1 MIRNKDCLLVSPAS
15 IFDPL
20 DPFTTGVVYMPIG
33 LAYGASSL
41 RGNGYTVDL
50 LDLFGNEPTS
60 VNHIGNYIRL
70 GAPNSSVVDRI
81 RIVQPNV
88 VFFYANQ
95 VINHDSLIETIS
107 YTRNFYPNIL
117 IGIIENTQAV
127 TAYSLEEVL
136 DDFFS
141 NGADFIISGEME
153 KRILEVMR
161 LISEKV
167 PIDSWNF
174 DGVSTKYRSNKP
186 SLNMISLDE
195 LNIPAWDLFPI
206 DNYWKLGYAHG
217 PFTTKSYFP
226 ILTSRG
232 CPFPCKF
239 CVVPSTNDRK
249 WRSRSAENVVNEIEF
264 LNKTYNVTEFHLED
278 LNPTIQDLRMREIS
292 HEILKRNLNIT
303 WKIVAGTKVE
313 TIKTMDTLHI
323 MHKSG
328 LRYLSISP
336 ESGSKELLKE
346 IGKPFNVNHALNIVS
361 ESYKLGIRTQACF
374 VLGYPSEV
382 VSDKIKSLILVAKL
396 TIKGIDEIVVFIMA
410 PIPGSAV
417 YNSYKGKFT
426 SYSSLSFSP
435 RWRSDYN
442 FLILWRIV
450 FYGTFLGLKFLK
462 NPFRMFKQVKN
473 LMTGKFETKME
484 MTPVR
489 GFKYLILFIRNKD
502 KKIFQNKNLRVNFL

>member
-1 MIRNKDCLLVSPAS
+1 LVSPAS

-41 RGNGYTVDL
+41 RGNGYTLDL
-50 LDLFGNEPTS
+50 LDLFGKEPTS
-60 VNHIGNYIRL
+60 VNRIGNYIRL
-70 GAPNSSVVDRI
+70 GAPNSLVVERI
-81 RIVQPNV
+81 RIVEPDI

-95 VINHDSLIETIS
+95 VLNHDSLIETMS
-107 YTRNFYPNIL
+107 YTRNFFPDIL
-117 IGIIENTQAV
+117 IAVIENTQAV
-127 TAYSLEEVL
+127 TSYSLVEVL

-153 KRILEVMR
+153 KRILEVMG
-161 LISEKV
+161 LISKKV
-167 PIDSWNF
+167 PLDSWNI
-174 DGVSTKYRSNKP
+174 DGVSTKYKVNTP
-186 SLNMISLDE
+186 SLKMVSLDE
-195 LNIPAWDLFPI
+195 LDIPAWDLFPI
-206 DNYWKLGYAHG
+206 ENYWKLGYAHG

-249 WRSRSAENVVNEIEF
+249 WRSRSAENVVDEIEF
-264 LNKTYNVTEFHLED
+264 LHKTYNVAEFHLED

-292 HEILKRNLNIT
+292 QEILKRNLIVT

-313 TIKTMDTLHI
+313 TIKTIDTLQL

-328 LRYLSISP
+328 LSYLSISP

-346 IGKPFNVNHALNIVS
+346 IGKPFNVNHALKIVS

-374 VLGYPSEV
+374 VLGYPSEKLR
-382 VSDKIKSLILVAKL
+382 DKIKSLSLVAKL
-396 TIKGIDEIVVFIMA
+396 TIKGVDEIVVFIMA
-410 PIPGSAV
+410 PIPGSEV
-417 YNSYKGKFT
+417 YKSYKGKFS

-435 RWRSDYN
+435 RWRSDYKL
-442 FLILWRIV
+442 LILWRV
-450 FYGTFLGLKFLK
+450 FFYSTFLGLKFFK
-462 NPFRMFKQVKN
+462 NPFRMFKQIEN
-473 LMTGKFETKME
+473 LITGKFETKME

-489 GFKYLILFIRNKD
+489 GLKYLILIIKNK
-502 KKIFQNKNLRVNFL
+502 KFTQNKNLQVNLL

>member
-1 MIRNKDCLLVSPAS
+1 
-15 IFDPL
+15 
-20 DPFTTGVVYMPIG
+20 
-33 LAYGASSL
+33 
-41 RGNGYTVDL
+41 
-50 LDLFGNEPTS
+50 
-60 VNHIGNYIRL
+60 
-70 GAPNSSVVDRI
+70 
-81 RIVQPNV
+81 
-88 VFFYANQ
+88 
-95 VINHDSLIETIS
+95 
-107 YTRNFYPNIL
+107 
-117 IGIIENTQAV
+117 
-127 TAYSLEEVL
+127 
-136 DDFFS
+136 
-141 NGADFIISGEME
+141 
-153 KRILEVMR
+153 
-161 LISEKV
+161 
-167 PIDSWNF
+167 
-174 DGVSTKYRSNKP
+174 
-186 SLNMISLDE
+186 
-195 LNIPAWDLFPI
+195 
-206 DNYWKLGYAHG
+206 
-217 PFTTKSYFP
+217 
-226 ILTSRG
+226 
-232 CPFPCKF
+232 
-239 CVVPSTNDRK
+239 
-249 WRSRSAENVVNEIEF
+249 
-264 LNKTYNVTEFHLED
+264 
-278 LNPTIQDLRMREIS
+278 MREIS